1 MEFAAE
7 IFVLL
12 FLAGLASGFVDSIA
26 GGGGLI
32 SLPVLLSVGMP
43 PQIALGTN
51 KLQAT
56 FGVLTAAINYTR
68 KGTVDLKAC
77 WLGVVMTIIGA
88 SSGAWIVQRIDSDII
103 SHIVPVLLLA
113 VLIYTVFSKNLGL
126 TDRKGFI
133 PKNLFFIIFG
143 LLLGFYDGFFGPGT
157 GSFWTAALLLF
168 LGSNLTKAVGVTK
181 IMNFTSNVVA
191 LTVFVIGGNVYYAAG
206 ITMAVAQ
213 VIGARVGSNLAIK
226 KGTRFIRPVF
236 ITVVLAT
243 IIRLLYLNYLN

>member
-1 MEFAAE
+1 MEFGAE
-7 IFVLL
+7 IFLIL
-12 FLAGLASGFVDSIA
+12 FLAGFLSGFVDSIA
-26 GGGGLI
+26 GGGGLV

-68 KGTVDLKAC
+68 KGSVDLKAC

-88 SSGAWIVQRIDSDII
+88 TTGASIVQRLDSDFIR
-103 SHIVPVLLLA
+103 HLVPVLLLA
-113 VLIYTVFSKNLGL
+113 VLIYTIFSKNLGL

-133 PKNLFFIIFG
+133 PQSLFFIIFG
-143 LLLGFYDGFFGPGT
+143 LTLGFYDGFFGPGT

-168 LGSNLTKAVGVTK
+168 LGSNLTKAVGITK
-181 IMNFTSNVVA
+181 IMNFTSNFVA
-191 LTVFVIGGNVYYAAG
+191 LTVFVIGGNVYYAVG

-213 VIGARVGSNLAIK
+213 IIGARIGSNLAIK
-226 KGTRFIRPVF
+226 KGTRFIRPIF
-236 ITVVLAT
+236 IVVVLAT
-243 IIRLLYLNYLN
+243 IIRLLYLNYLS